1 MSFDIIQEIS
11 KKYQMAVGLDKSSN
25 TVVNER
31 SRNTNQD
38 ISDIRYNNK
47 RITGEASKFISD
59 YVCASYYDKNI
70 HDELTDSLY
79 YVYKENGTYTYSKD
93 KPIEYVY
100 LPYTEF
106 VDKINNISVPEVS
119 RELLRKSIKLKRLAR
134 RSAGTYNDSKDLYY
148 MFESPYGGLV
158 EGSCYLFIESAG
170 VTKPIDRSLKINGI
184 DAVLIDYLE
193 GKIYIHNE
201 YPEVVRHLYM
211 YTDIAPLV
219 IYQNGS
225 YSPAQKEEVF
235 GVFQQR
241 GIEGLIDV
249 YKINDREY
257 IITFSFDAFIVS
269 SDPYFIQVDGI
280 TLLGPREVPKKTPI
294 HVKQEFGYKTEEF
307 LDSYYELYL
316 SKESVIEE
324 KSGTHLKIDFIENT
338 GDLVAGLFVYE
349 LEAPFILN
357 TKPNYIPLF
366 KTAEGL

>member
-11 KKYQMAVGLDKSSN
+11 KKYHIAVGLDKSSN
-25 TVVNER
+25 TIVNER

-47 RITGEASKFISD
+47 RLTGESSKFISD
-59 YVCASYYDKNI
+59 YVCASYYDTNI
-70 HDELTDSLY
+70 HGELTDSLY
-79 YVYKENGTYTYSKD
+79 YLYKENGAYRYLKD

-106 VDKINNISVPEVS
+106 LEQITNISVPDIN
-119 RELLRKSIKLKRLAR
+119 RELLRKSIKLKRLSR
-134 RSAGTYNDSKDLYY
+134 RSSGIYAESSDLYY
-148 MFESPYGGLV
+148 IFDSPYGGLI
-158 EGSCYLFIESAG
+158 EGSCYLFTESEG
-170 VTKPIDRSLKINGI
+170 YTKPIDRTLKVHNQ
-184 DAVLIDYLE
+184 DAVIIDHLE

-219 IYQNGS
+219 IHQSGS
-225 YSPAQKEEVF
+225 YSPSQKEEVF
-235 GVFQQR
+235 GIFQQR
-241 GIEGLIDV
+241 SLDGLIDIN
-249 YKINDREY
+249 KINDKEY

-294 HVKQEFGYKTEEF
+294 YVKQEFGYKTEAF

-316 SKESVIEE
+316 SKEYALEE

-338 GDLVAGLFVYE
+338 GDLVSGLFVYE
-349 LEAPFILN
+349 LEVPFILN
-357 TKPNYIPLF
+357 ARPNYIPLF
-366 KTAEGL
+366 KTIEES

>member
-11 KKYQMAVGLDKSSN
+11 KKYQIAVGLDKNSN
-25 TVVNER
+25 ATVNER
-31 SRNTNQD
+31 SRNTAQD

-70 HDELTDSLY
+70 HGEVTDSLY
-79 YVYKENGTYTYSKD
+79 YIYKENGTYTYLKE

-106 VDKINNISVPEVS
+106 LEHITNISVPDLN
-119 RELLRKSIKLKRLAR
+119 RDLLRKSIKLKRLSR
-134 RSAGTYNDSKDLYY
+134 RSAGTYIDSKDLYY
-148 MFESPYGGLV
+148 MFDSPFGGLI
-158 EGSCYLFIESAG
+158 EGSCYLFTESEG
-170 VTKPIDRSLKINGI
+170 YTKPIDRTLKINNQ
-184 DAVLIDYLE
+184 DAVIIDHLE
-193 GKIYIHNE
+193 GKIYIHNS

-211 YTDIAPLV
+211 YTDISPLM

-225 YSPAQKEEVF
+225 YSPTQKEEVF
-235 GVFQQR
+235 GIFQQR
-241 GIEGLIDV
+241 NLEGLIDV
-249 YKINDREY
+249 YKINDKEY

-269 SDPYFIQVDGI
+269 SDPYLIQVDGI
-280 TLLGPREVPKKTPI
+280 TLLSPREIPKKTPI
-294 HVKQEFGYKTEEF
+294 YVKQEFGYKTEAF

-324 KSGTHLKIDFIENT
+324 KSGTHLKVDFIENT

-366 KTAEGL
+366 KTVEES